1 MKQIVLEHL
10 ANKASKSWNEGE
22 ALVLKATERWSEQF
36 HHHHARVIHTNPV
49 YIGDGCYRE
58 YHILQSYDT
67 LVAIVEGNHL
77 YMVDTQRYSNST
89 TRQITRFIREYC

>member
-1 MKQIVLEHL
+1 MKQTVLELL
-10 ANKASKSWNEGE
+10 ASKASKSWSKGE
-22 ALVLKATERWSEQF
+22 ALALKATESWSKQF

-49 YIGDGCYRE
+49 YTGNGCYST
-58 YHILQSYDT
+58 YHILQSYNT
-67 LVAIVEGNHL
+67 LVAIVEDDHL